1 MINKIKIILI
11 GISISLFLF
20 VINSNYNTLETF
32 KNTSIDNKEQIE
44 KIIHLLNYDKSEFTL
59 DIIENNLDINYKTE
73 RVNYKDLEKN
83 ASVLFYLI
91 DGLDTIN
98 YQINNQ
104 DYLFK
109 YDKISLIYD
118 DFKDID
124 IRKIN
129 ERYKNKY
136 FSEIY
141 LGNINGKIDLFDI
154 SELCID
160 NYLELARN
168 DDYVYYITC
177 SSLDSVIVINDNI
190 EYNLLEALERGIIN
204 IDDLMDTNLKIS
216 KEKVENESIS

>member
-73 RVNYKDLEKN
+73 SVNYKDLEKN

-190 EYNLLEALERGIIN
+190 EYNLLEALERSIIN